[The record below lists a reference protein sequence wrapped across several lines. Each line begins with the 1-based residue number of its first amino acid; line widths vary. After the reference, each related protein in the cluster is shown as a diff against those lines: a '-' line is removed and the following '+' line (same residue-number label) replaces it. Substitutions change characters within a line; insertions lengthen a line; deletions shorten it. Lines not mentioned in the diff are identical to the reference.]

1 MVGIYW
7 TDVEEW
13 FLEWFNGGIIWQSKK
28 KQEISLRNI
37 FDCISIMEF
46 VFIYITVCYTDSSD
60 FEIYNIRTMK
70 TVQARIFK
78 PILKSLPW
86 YT

>member
-46 VFIYITVCYTDSSD
+46 VFIYIAVCYTDSSD
-60 FEIYNIRTMK
+60 FEIYNNRTMK

-86 YT
+86 YN